1 MAKKE
6 NELTYLQS
14 PLPKGRERGKM
25 TKLDWSGLNYR
36 NIKDTGEISKEL
48 NISTHFAPF
57 LSPSEVKKQITSG
70 LFDNYYDNS
79 GTSPRIKEWE
89 ETPGISPSDIYYLEG
104 YYIVQGYYEENKTT
118 SSSSSGESTELKQ
131 KCIYQVCDKEFQL
144 VQSVIIDDVPAK
156 ESGAGVVGFRYFENF
171 KNVADISTGTKIL
184 YFPRGRGKL
193 KGADEEQDISYSQA
207 IPKVITLKRHFH
219 EMENNEVRRT
229 AVGEYIANNC
239 IAKGGY
245 YLLECATDK
254 DENGNYLYP
263 GGTGDSE
270 DGNDVRQHSSKNS
283 LVAYTNSPRGGQL
296 TRYYFNIKQPYCIKD
311 ESGYGW
317 YGLRNAEHAMVGTA
331 DMILMSPDIRYACI
345 AHQRLFGINDS
356 QVFASGYNN
365 YANWD
370 LDTAD
375 SYSAENAWM
384 SSTQSSD
391 GGRNVGI
398 IAYGGSVFVFKEE
411 STLEIVNTKNP
422 FRINEIFSVGA
433 IDQKGIQVVGNY
445 LIFVSPDGVKLYNGT
460 SLKDIGYNLNIE
472 KVNSVVTGTDGR
484 KFYMSAEINDEGRKR
499 LFVYDSLTGLWAE
512 EDVGTETI
520 TVPGENEGD
529 TFEITQQIEF
539 VGFTKSDDGF
549 YGLTTSGKVFRL
561 DTKDYNH
568 EWYIETD
575 FFTNNS
581 VDIKHIQKVQMLCDI
596 APGSSIK
603 AYILYDDEKFN
614 PESSHK
620 IFERQNTTEKEIKI
634 PIRVI
639 PRRTANYGFRIRIEG
654 KGFSKLYQMEVGI
667 TGGGDKNISG

>member
-1 MAKKE
+1 MAKKKE
-6 NELTYLQS
+6 EELSYLQM
-14 PLPKGRERGKM
+14 PLPVGQKSGKM
-25 TKLDWSGLNYR
+25 TKVEWSGLNYR
-36 NIKDTGEISKEL
+36 NTKDTGEISKEL

-57 LSPSEVKKQITSG
+57 LSPSEVKKTITSG
-70 LFDNYYDNS
+70 LFDKYYDNS
-79 GTSPRIKEWE
+79 KIRPGIKEWE
-89 ETPGISPSDIYYLEG
+89 KAPGISPSDIYYLEG
-104 YYIVQGYYEENKTT
+104 YYIVQGYYEENTTT
-118 SSSSSGESTELKQ
+118 SSSSSGETTELKQ
-131 KCIYQVCDKEFQL
+131 KCIYQVFDKEFQL

-171 KNVADISTGTKIL
+171 KNVANISTGTKIL
-184 YFPRGRGKL
+184 YFPRGIGIPEGFTTK
-193 KGADEEQDISYSQA
+193 KDISYSQA

-219 EMENNEVRRT
+219 EMEDNDVRKGR
-229 AVGEYIANNC
+229 VGEYIANNC
-239 IAKGGY
+239 REKGVY

-254 DENGNYLYP
+254 NKNGDYLFP
-263 GGTGDSE
+263 GGEQNTAD
-270 DGNDVRQHSSKNS
+270 NS

-296 TRYYFNIKQPYCIKD
+296 TRHYFNIKQPYCIKD
-311 ESGYGW
+311 KNGDGW
-317 YGLRNAEHAMVGTA
+317 YKLRAAKKAMVGEA
-331 DMILMSPDIRYACI
+331 DMIIMSPDIRYACI

-356 QVFASGYNN
+356 QVFASGYND
-365 YANWD
+365 YANWN

-391 GGRNVGI
+391 GGQNVGI
-398 IAYGGSVFVFKEE
+398 VAYAGSVFIFKEK

-422 FRINEIFSVGA
+422 FRINQAFGVGA
-433 IDQKGIQVVGNY
+433 VSQKAIQVVGNY
-445 LIFVSPDGVKLYNGT
+445 LIFVSNDGVRLYNGS
-460 SLKDIGYNLNIE
+460 SLKDIGYKLNIN

-603 AYILYDDEKFN
+603 AYILYDDEEFN
-614 PESSHK
+614 PETSHK
-620 IFERQNTTEKEIKI
+620 IFERQNTTEKEIKM

-639 PRRTANYGFRIRIEG
+639 PRKTANYGFKIRIEG
-654 KGFSKLYQMEVGI
+654 EGFSKLYQMELGI
-667 TGGGDKNISG
+667 TGGGEKNITG

>member
-1 MAKKE
+1 MAKKKE
-6 NELTYLQS
+6 NELTYLQM
-14 PLPKGRERGKM
+14 PLPQGGRPGKM
-25 TKLDWSGLNYR
+25 SKLDWSGINYR
-36 NIKDTGEISKEL
+36 NTKDTGEISKEL

-57 LSPSEVKKQITSG
+57 LSPSEVKKTITSG
-70 LFDNYYDNS
+70 LFEQYYEKGTLKSNTDNDLN
-79 GTSPRIKEWE
+79 
-89 ETPGISPSDIYYLEG
+89 ISATDIYYLEG
-104 YYIVQGYYEENKTT
+104 YYIVQGYYEENKTIDKT
-118 SSSSSGESTELKQ
+118 TELKQ
-131 KCIYQVCDKEFQL
+131 KCIYQVFDKEFQL

-184 YFPRGRGKL
+184 YFPRGIGTPTGANGK
-193 KGADEEQDISYSQA
+193 KDISYSQT

-219 EMENNEVRRT
+219 DIKTSDISVR
-229 AVGEYIANNC
+229 ASIVGNYIGNNC
-239 IAKGGY
+239 REKGVY

-254 DENGNYLYP
+254 DEDGNYLFP
-263 GGTGDSE
+263 GGQQSTAD
-270 DGNDVRQHSSKNS
+270 NS
-283 LVAYTNSPRGGQL
+283 LLAYTNSPRGGRL

-311 ESGYGW
+311 ESGSGW
-317 YGLRNAEHAMVGTA
+317 YGLREAENAMVGEA
-331 DMILMSPDIRYACI
+331 DMILMSPDIRYACV

-411 STLEIVNTKNP
+411 STLEIINTKNP

-445 LIFVSPDGVKLYNGT
+445 LIFVSHDGVKLYNGT
-460 SLKDIGYNLNIE
+460 SLRDIGYKLNVE
-472 KVNSVVTGTDGR
+472 KVNSAVTGTDGR

-549 YGLTTSGKVFRL
+549 YGLTTSGKIFRL

-596 APGSSIK
+596 APESSIK
-603 AYILYDDEKFN
+603 AYILYDDEEFN
-614 PESSHK
+614 PETSHK
-620 IFERQNTTEKEIKI
+620 IFERQNNTEKEIKI

-639 PRRTANYGFRIRIEG
+639 PRRTANYGFKIRIEG
-654 KGFSKLYQMEVGI
+654 KGFSKLYQMELGI